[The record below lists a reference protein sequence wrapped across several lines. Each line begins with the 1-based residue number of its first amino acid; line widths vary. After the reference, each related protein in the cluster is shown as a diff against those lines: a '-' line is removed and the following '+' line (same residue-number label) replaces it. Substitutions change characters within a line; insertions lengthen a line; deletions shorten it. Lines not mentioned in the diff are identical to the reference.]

1 MDHPRLFMNKSIL
14 SAFQVILCIV
24 ENLENRILIVVSL
37 VVFSDS
43 NQVLVLDFLSSSTD
57 ALKLLLYHHQ

>member
-1 MDHPRLFMNKSIL
+1 MIKSIL
-14 SAFQVILCIV
+14 SAFKFQVVLCIV